1 MYNEWYLLT
10 VLLIFRCLGRK
21 YCPDCGCYFSPTHA
35 PRRILHY
42 FTGLL
47 DVKHTAVFPF
57 PTTLFCW
64 YKLRLSFVHCI
75 THVNDKYLEWR
86 YIEIDFFF
94 PLPAF
99 NCLWSQSLHWSNF
112 AICLEMAACSPQTGH
127 QWKETLPSFLA
138 LRKFLTRLNKAFE
151 TNKIQ

>member
-1 MYNEWYLLT
+1 MNWLHWSIYMYNEWYLLT

-35 PRRILHY
+35 PRHILHY

-47 DVKHTAVFPF
+47 EVKHTAVFPF
-57 PTTLFCW
+57 PTTSFCW

-94 PLPAF
+94 LYLPLIA
-99 NCLWSQSLHWSNF
+99 CGLRTCTE
-112 AICLEMAACSPQTGH
+112 AILLSALKWQHALLRLVISERKPSPI
-127 QWKETLPSFLA
+127 S
-138 LRKFLTRLNKAFE
+138 
-151 TNKIQ
+151 